1 MLPESFE
8 VTLREV
14 RSESPDTTTLVL
26 DAPGH
31 TAYRAGQ
38 YVSIA
43 PHQFDALVP
52 LIKELE
58 LGKGRK
64 EPTRKYSLMSAPHE
78 DGIAL
83 TVKREGEGRYAP
95 LLSPH
100 LVSALKPGD
109 RFTVFGYS
117 GPYVLDDAFG
127 GLVVHVVAGC
137 GAVPNFSIV
146 KDALF
151 RDLPAR
157 HVWVASNKTRED
169 VLYGAQLDALA
180 AGGKLKVLNT
190 LTREKAD
197 GFRSG
202 RVDRALL
209 EEAIPASE
217 RETCLVYVCG
227 PGVQPWDRRAALEN
241 GTSVTPRFM
250 EGVMGHLKAM
260 GIPDKRIK
268 REVYG

>member
-8 VTLREV
+8 VTLREI
-14 RSESPDTTTLVL
+14 RPESPDTATLVL

-38 YVSIA
+38 YLSIA
-43 PHQFDALVP
+43 PHQFPELVP
-52 LIKELE
+52 LIRQLELE
-58 LGKGRK
+58 KGRK
-64 EPTRKYSLMSAPHE
+64 EPQRKYSLQSAPHE

-83 TVKREGEGRYAP
+83 TVKREPQGRYAP

-100 LVSALKPGD
+100 LVAGLKPGA
-109 RFTVFGYS
+109 RMTVFGYS
-117 GPYVLDDAFG
+117 GPYVLPDDFS
-127 GLVVHVVAGC
+127 GLVVHVIAGC

-146 KDALF
+146 KDALH
-151 RDLPAR
+151 RQRPAR
-157 HVWVASNKTRED
+157 HVWVASNKTRSD
-169 VLYGAQLDALA
+169 MLYAKELEAL
-180 AGGKLKVLNT
+180 GLPLFNT
-190 LTREKAD
+190 LTREKAP
-197 GFRSG
+197 GFRFG

-209 EEAIPASE
+209 EEAIAPAD
-217 RETCLVYVCG
+217 RDRCLVYVCG
-227 PGVQPWDRRAALEN
+227 PGVQPRDRRAALEN

-250 EGVMGHLKAM
+250 ESVMGHLHAM